1 MDKILI
7 VNKPYGLT
15 TSYVVNK
22 LKKLY
27 NALKAGHT
35 GTLDPL
41 ATGVIVIFF
50 GRLTKLIPFIDE
62 EVKIYRVKA
71 LLGIQT
77 DTLDISGNIVSTS
90 KIESLQSDKLKFVI
104 KSFRG
109 EYKYT
114 PPQYSAIK
122 INGVPAYKYVRK
134 GQKISLSQRVSR
146 IYDILINH
154 VGKYTFE
161 LEIHCSKGTYIRSL
175 INDMGIQLG
184 SNATVCNL
192 KRLNSGI
199 FSIEDSND
207 YFSILNENKVDFFNI
222 EDIFKTLEIDT
233 NFLSY
238 LRKHPNYKKVPLLNF
253 FSKLAKDMRI
263 RSEENTR
270 FLLTINQS
278 PVGLINNKFDDSGV
292 YIYSD
297 VKLFQEITEY
307 T

>member
-62 EVKIYRVKA
+62 EIKIYRVKA

-77 DTLDISGNIVSTS
+77 DTLDISGNIVFTS
-90 KIESLQSDKLKFVI
+90 KIESLQSDKLKSVI

-222 EDIFKTLEIDT
+222 ENIFKTLEIDT

-238 LRKHPNYKKVPLLNF
+238 LRNHPNYKKVPLLNF